1 MTYLLENPL
10 PILVIG
16 GLTLAI
22 LAGGWLKTGERK
34 LAFAFIGA
42 GVLLALLLLLERTV
56 VTDREA
62 VEATIHQIA
71 RDAEANDFGAMAGH
85 FHSRASEMKAQ
96 LANEISSFR
105 VERVSIKNNLAVEV
119 SAGSEPRR
127 TVATFNVVVTLSAS
141 SLGEQFV
148 VPRFV
153 TAYFELEDG
162 RWRCTGYKHENP
174 IEGRKK
180 RDAEP

>member
-1 MTYLLENPL
+1 MDYFLESPI

-34 LAFAFIGA
+34 LVYSFLSA
-42 GVLLALLLLLERTV
+42 GVLFGLLLLLERTI

-71 RDAEANDFGAMAGH
+71 RDAEANDLGALAGH
-85 FHSRASEMKAQ
+85 FHSKASELKSQ
-96 LANEISSFR
+96 LANEISSFH
-105 VERVSIKNNLAVEV
+105 VDRVSIKNNLKVEV
-119 SAGSEPRR
+119 NAAEPRR
-127 TVATFNVVVTLSAS
+127 AVATFNVVVTIGQTGVVNEFA
-141 SLGEQFV
+141 

-162 RWRCTGYKHENP
+162 RWRCTGYKHDNP